1 MLQWQS
7 PPSDPRLSSIQ
18 ECFIHSLEI
27 ANKNQ
32 PRINRF
38 HNSHGRKQEK
48 DHASNISQSFPEA
61 EIVNLVIAIVSSMF
75 LENQV
80 SFCTW
85 FWKEVSK
92 PTNYQNKMDVFVW
105 HMPLFLPFHVLGPWR
120 NLAKGFIESDRFG
133 VN

>member
-61 EIVNLVIAIVSSMF
+61 EIVNLGIAIVSSMF

-80 SFCTW
+80 SFCIW
-85 FWKEVSK
+85 FWKEVTKTKWMSSSGICHSS
-92 PTNYQNKMDVFVW
+92 YHFMS
-105 HMPLFLPFHVLGPWR
+105 LVLGGI
-120 NLAKGFIESDRFG
+120 LQKGFIESDRFG

>member
-7 PPSDPRLSSIQ
+7 PPSDPRLSSILRM
-18 ECFIHSLEI
+18 FHHSLEI
-27 ANKNQ
+27 VNTNQ

-85 FWKEVSK
+85 FWKKVSK
-92 PTNYQNKMDVFVW
+92 PTNYQNKMDVFVAYAT
-105 HMPLFLPFHVLGPWR
+105 LPTISCPWSLEESCKRVSLKVTLLG
-120 NLAKGFIESDRFG
+120 
-133 VN
+133 